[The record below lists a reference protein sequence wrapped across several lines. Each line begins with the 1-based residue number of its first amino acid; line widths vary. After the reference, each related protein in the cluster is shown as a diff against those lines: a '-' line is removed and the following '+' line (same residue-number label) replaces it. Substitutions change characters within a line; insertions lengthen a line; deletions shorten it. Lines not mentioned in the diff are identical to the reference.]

1 MWAVLTLLVAVDMYI
16 LAREDIVRHRADRV
30 ANAQQVERVCC
41 ADGSG
46 PDEATVTWAELREGD
61 VVRVRDKQFIPADML
76 LLRGSDRPAEVYVK
90 TQSLDGETDAKMRLA
105 PKLAASRLAQS
116 KCGAPELRAVLRGHV
131 RCEAPDDKVNDFT
144 GQLVLESVEDGQ
156 TERCVLSEEN
166 LMLRGSQLVHTK
178 WALGVVVACG
188 MDSKIEFGR
197 AKGSEATKT
206 GHTTALMNRDIYAM
220 VAWLISLDLLAS
232 AVNAWM
238 RIELGE
244 GQPWFLPS
252 TETGPPTFW
261 QWFIL
266 TLSYFMTTFPLIPVG
281 LYVSAN
287 IILVLGKYFMQQDRE
302 LYYEE
307 TDEPCMV
314 RQMSLLDELGQVTH
328 IFSDKTGTL
337 TANNM
342 EFRRLAAGGRT
353 YGIGAT
359 SPLPSAPYPPPPSA

>member
-144 GQLVLESVEDGQ
+144 GQLVLESAEDGQ
-156 TERCVLSEEN
+156 TERCVVSEEN

-220 VAWLISLDLLAS
+220 VAWLS
-232 AVNAWM
+232 
-238 RIELGE
+238 
-244 GQPWFLPS
+244 
-252 TETGPPTFW
+252 
-261 QWFIL
+261 
-266 TLSYFMTTFPLIPVG
+266 
-281 LYVSAN
+281 
-287 IILVLGKYFMQQDRE
+287 
-302 LYYEE
+302 
-307 TDEPCMV
+307 
-314 RQMSLLDELGQVTH
+314 
-328 IFSDKTGTL
+328 
-337 TANNM
+337 
-342 EFRRLAAGGRT
+342 RRRPRRALRAG
-353 YGIGAT
+353 
-359 SPLPSAPYPPPPSA
+359 PPPSQLHAQTLREMDAGGDHPLRARRVYPHVRARRAVTGCTIHRRPGILRSFVLLHDSHMLRHESATRARNVLLDVDGAPRRVGNARAV